1 MDRFGIGP
9 TPMYIGDLS
18 PAVFMANALDM
29 AMAGFFA
36 TLGIVT
42 VLTVSNLMVN
52 WVSGGKTTVT
62 AEADKLVGRM
72 M

>member
-1 MDRFGIGP
+1 
-9 TPMYIGDLS
+9 MYIGGLS

-42 VLTVSNLMVN
+42 VLTVSNVMVN
-52 WVSGGKTTVT
+52 WISGGKTTVST
-62 AEADKLVGRM
+62 EAEKLVGRVM
-72 M
+72 

>member
-1 MDRFGIGP
+1 
-9 TPMYIGDLS
+9 
-18 PAVFMANALDM
+18 MANALDM

-52 WVSGGKTTVT
+52 WATGGKTTVS
-62 AEADKLVGRM
+62 AEADKFVGRVM
-72 M
+72 